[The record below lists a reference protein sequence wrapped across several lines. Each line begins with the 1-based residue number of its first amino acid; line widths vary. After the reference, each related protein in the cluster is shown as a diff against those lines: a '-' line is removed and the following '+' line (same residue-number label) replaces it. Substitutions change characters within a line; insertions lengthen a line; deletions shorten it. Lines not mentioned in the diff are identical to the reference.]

1 MPQHRRR
8 VPFSNKK
15 KKDQILAKRQ
25 SRSKLNFKMS
35 FDLLK
40 NLISM
45 NLNTPCTSARITS
58 HLFFV
63 SSPASSLY
71 LKSYNSNDEDD
82 TTEEAVGVQKLN
94 SQPSSRV
101 ARNRNVNR
109 YNLQFYEESKKEIEL
124 QKQEANLPMRDVERK
139 DLEMTFK
146 FFEDYDFPVRPPWSH
161 DMSRDELNRN
171 ENKYFREYLDNISKI
186 HKQEN
191 KRHSLFELNLET
203 WRQLWRVL
211 EISDILL
218 INVDVRYA
226 VSINSMTYNL
236 FVEPC
241 LIPRL
246 LCFPHHCIR
255 ISRRL

>member
-25 SRSKLNFKMS
+25 SRSKFYPRIP
-35 FDLLK
+35 FDLVKK
-40 NLISM
+40 NL
-45 NLNTPCTSARITS
+45 TPLWTPPDI
-58 HLFFV
+58 F
-63 SSPASSLY
+63 PASSLY
-71 LKSYNSNDEDD
+71 LKSYDSNDEDE

-109 YNLQFYEESKKEIEL
+109 YNLQFYEESKREIEL
-124 QKQEANLPMRDVERK
+124 MKQEANLPLREVERK

-146 FFEDYDFPVRPPWSH
+146 FFEGYNFPVRPPWNY

-171 ENKYFREYLDNISKI
+171 ENKYLREYVDNLSKL
-186 HKQEN
+186 HKDEN
-191 KRHSLFELNLET
+191 KRLSLFELNLET

-218 INVDVRYA
+218 IIVDVRYS
-226 VSINSMTYNL
+226 VSMTFYK
-236 FVEPC
+236 
-241 LIPRL
+241 
-246 LCFPHHCIR
+246 
-255 ISRRL
+255 

>member
-25 SRSKLNFKMS
+25 SRSKFYPLTYLNW
-35 FDLLK
+35 
-40 NLISM
+40 
-45 NLNTPCTSARITS
+45 TPPSPE
-58 HLFFV
+58 F
-63 SSPASSLY
+63 PASSLY
-71 LKSYNSNDEDD
+71 LKSYDSNDEDE

-109 YNLQFYEESKKEIEL
+109 YNLQFYEESKREIEL
-124 QKQEANLPMRDVERK
+124 MKQEANLPLREVERK

-146 FFEDYDFPVRPPWSH
+146 YFEGYNFPVRPPWNY
-161 DMSRDELNRN
+161 DMSRDELSRN
-171 ENKYFREYLDNISKI
+171 ENKYFREYVDNLSKL
-186 HKQEN
+186 HKEEN
-191 KRHSLFELNLET
+191 KRLSLFELNLET

-218 INVDVRYA
+218 IIVDVRYS
-226 VSINSMTYNL
+226 VSITFLVS
-236 FVEPC
+236 
-241 LIPRL
+241 L
-246 LCFPHHCIR
+246 LSEMSSEHMV
-255 ISRRL
+255 